1 MFDKIN
7 ELFNALN
14 NSKKDFSIYKNAKE
28 ARKILQ
34 AIKVEAQ
41 NLRNKVTENF
51 KNKVKAEW
59 KEAKGSEETI
69 NHKVTEEEI
78 KENNLE
84 DIVEPGEEVE
94 IPVEDTKLVD
104 ENDDDFFDKQ

>member
-34 AIKVEAQ
+34 LIKVEAQ

-51 KNKVKAEW
+51 KNKVKT
-59 KEAKGSEETI
+59 EEDTI
-69 NHKVTEEEI
+69 IHVVTEEDI

-84 DIVEPGEEVE
+84 GIVEPGDEIE
-94 IPVEDTKLVD
+94 IPTQEPRLVN
-104 ENDDDFFDKQ
+104 EDDDFFDKQ

>member
-28 ARKILQ
+28 TRKILQ

-69 NHKVTEEEI
+69 THNITEEEVR
-78 KENNLE
+78 ENNLE
-84 DIVEPGEEVE
+84 GIVEAGDEIE
-94 IPVEDTKLVD
+94 IPVEEPKLVN
-104 ENDDDFFDKQ
+104 EDDDFFDKQ